1 MLIVSSLS
9 WFDQTNWEFSKKFLT
24 ERTNVFLYDIKDGD
38 RYFFKKTKLNAY
50 LDVLVGKLCY
60 R

>member
-9 WFDQTNWEFSKKFLT
+9 WFDQTNWEISKKFLA
-24 ERTNVFLYDIKDGD
+24 ERTTVFLYNIKDED